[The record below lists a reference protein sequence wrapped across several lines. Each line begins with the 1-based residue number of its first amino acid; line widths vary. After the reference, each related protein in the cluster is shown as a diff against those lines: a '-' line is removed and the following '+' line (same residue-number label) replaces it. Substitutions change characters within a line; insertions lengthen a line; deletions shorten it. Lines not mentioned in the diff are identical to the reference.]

1 VYWNKKGF
9 TLIELLVV
17 IVLIGV
23 TSLVAIPNVR
33 EFIINREYKNDVYK
47 ISTIINSLQ
56 SDLQSKKTDIQST
69 LPYEL
74 GSVLISGDV
83 TKTTAPS
90 GIQIS
95 IGKADSQRFQTFRPS
110 ICDINSS
117 SNQNFWN
124 TIERYNSTLD
134 RSNPSSAND
143 TFINLLYSPGTNW
156 ACFTIKMD
164 ENRNWFDEYSGGV
177 RGICHRSKIDNGA
190 RCGPSTTNDPYYGIS
205 VNKFGRATIHR
216 YNYATST
223 WKEVQN

>member
-1 VYWNKKGF
+1 MYWNKKGF

-17 IVLIGV
+17 IVLVGV

-56 SDLQSKKTDIQST
+56 SDLQSKKTDITST

-74 GSVLISGDV
+74 GSVLISGDA
-83 TKTTAPS
+83 TKTTTPI
-90 GIQIS
+90 GIEIS
-95 IGKADSQRFQTFRPS
+95 IGKADSQRFQTFKSS
-110 ICDINSS
+110 ICDINFS
-117 SNQNFWN
+117 SNLSYWN
-124 TIERYNSTLD
+124 SIERYNSTLNK
-134 RSNPSSAND
+134 SNSSSVND

-164 ENRNWFDEYSGGV
+164 ENKNWFDEYSGGV
-177 RGICHRSKIDNGA
+177 RGICHRSKIDTGA

-205 VNKFGRATIHR
+205 VNKFGRATIHK
-216 YNYATST
+216 YDYATSS
-223 WKEVQN
+223 WKDAQN